1 MADNDFPESPFE
13 FAMFD
18 WIENSGQP
26 VADIV
31 EHKMQL
37 VETADKGGFYAWHI
51 AEHQGTPLSVDISPS
66 LMLAAAI
73 QRTKNI
79 RVGAL
84 TFCLPWY
91 NPYRLYNEICMLD
104 QMSRGR
110 IELGVGRG
118 VSLLEA
124 KVYGIN
130 DLEDSRSRYREALDI
145 FMTACGTDVLNYKGQ
160 YHSYEELEL
169 HNKPYQSPYPPLWF
183 PSSSKDV
190 IQFTASHGYNT
201 VLPGSAENIKGM
213 LEQYRE
219 VWVEHKDDPGR
230 HNAHVAAPRLG
241 RTHHILVAD
250 TDAEAEALAGPAHSV
265 WSDHIQ
271 HLWKK
276 NGQSAPISTA
286 RGGGGAD
293 RSVVL
298 GEPKAVIQQLV
309 QSVKESTVNYM
320 MLVFSFG
327 DLKPEHAQHSLEL
340 FIKDVMPAVRSEL
353 GAVKEAAA
361 G

>member
-1 MADNDFPESPFE
+1 
-13 FAMFD
+13 
-18 WIENSGQP
+18 
-26 VADIV
+26 
-31 EHKMQL
+31 
-37 VETADKGGFYAWHI
+37 
-51 AEHQGTPLSVDISPS
+51 
-66 LMLAAAI
+66 
-73 QRTKNI
+73 
-79 RVGAL
+79 
-84 TFCLPWY
+84 
-91 NPYRLYNEICMLD
+91 
-104 QMSRGR
+104 
-110 IELGVGRG
+110 
-118 VSLLEA
+118 
-124 KVYGIN
+124 
-130 DLEDSRSRYREALDI
+130 
-145 FMTACGTDVLNYKGQ
+145 
-160 YHSYEELEL
+160 
-169 HNKPYQSPYPPLWF
+169 
-183 PSSSKDV
+183 
-190 IQFTASHGYNT
+190 
-201 VLPGSAENIKGM
+201 M

-353 GAVKEAAA
+353 GVIKGVAA